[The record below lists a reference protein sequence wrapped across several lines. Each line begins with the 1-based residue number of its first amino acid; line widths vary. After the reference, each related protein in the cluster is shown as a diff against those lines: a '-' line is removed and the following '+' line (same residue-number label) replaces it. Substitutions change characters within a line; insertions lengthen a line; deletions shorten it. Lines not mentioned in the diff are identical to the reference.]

1 MSNPRSTETHEAP
14 KTTARWRGRGL
25 AARLALAFAVPPL
38 VAGLVASFL
47 PWPELRWILF
57 AAVWLPLAIAM
68 WVWIHVTV
76 VRRLRSVARALGP
89 GRSIHDL
96 EPGGGLSGIVEALS
110 AQLARERELKRSFE
124 RFELVRLAL
133 ARLTETAAQW
143 ADTERTPEF
152 LSLKAPTSPEEVTPL
167 VERLALAASR
177 IEERIA
183 AARAVS
189 MQVRET
195 VAETANRAAAV
206 AGAAERQFVD
216 ATTLLTV
223 LRESQRSGGD
233 LGTGLDGLGGA
244 LEAQSLAMIRAREAT
259 EVALRGAV
267 TQLEAVVRASG
278 FVRSAVRDLER
289 VHEQT
294 QLAAV
299 ESAHSALGVMAGEV
313 DLIRLTEALATLVQ
327 ETRAA
332 STRAR
337 ELEQAIEAEL
347 ARSHENLGALMVRL
361 NGGEADAMVQP
372 REAMAPPRRALDRMS
387 EMNREA
393 IARGEKLVQQAERT
407 SSEAHRVGEGLGSAI
422 DEVDGLAARLAERA
436 PTGDSPGPA
445 PGNTFT
451 RISVLLEAGS
461 EADDESAGESTEG
474 PQGPLRVLG
483 PEDLLPD
490 DENWSHG

>member
-1 MSNPRSTETHEAP
+1 MSDPRSNDTHEVP
-14 KTTARWRGRGL
+14 KATARWRGRGL

-47 PWPELRWILF
+47 PWPELRWLLF

-110 AQLARERELKRSFE
+110 AQIARERELKRSVE

-133 ARLTETAAQW
+133 ARLTEAAAQW
-143 ADTERTPEF
+143 ADTERSPEF
-152 LSLKAPTSPEEVTPL
+152 LSLKGPTSPEEVTPL

-223 LRESQRSGGD
+223 LRESQRSGVD

-244 LEAQSLAMIRAREAT
+244 LEAQALATTRAREAT

-278 FVRSAVRDLER
+278 FVRAAVRDLER

-337 ELEQAIEAEL
+337 ELEQAIELEL
-347 ARSHENLGALMVRL
+347 ARSHESLGALMVHL
-361 NGGEADAMVQP
+361 NGEAEVVVQP
-372 REAMAPPRRALDRMS
+372 REALTPPRRALDRLG

-393 IARGEKLVQQAERT
+393 IARGEKLVQHAERT

-436 PTGDSPGPA
+436 PAGESPDPV
-445 PGNTFT
+445 PGNAFT
-451 RISVLLEAGS
+451 RISVLVEAGT
-461 EADDESAGESTEG
+461 EADDAVAGEPSEG